1 MHTNDI
7 GDRNSNG
14 NESSPVSPHL
24 AFFEKYKNSKILGM
38 GAADQQT
45 VQNDK
50 KALLPTITQAMKGP
64 TSQSSTSA
72 SSSMGASSR
81 RGHPVAPSS
90 SAESEYS
97 GLAYADSTDFEDN
110 ESERRGRTLISPRG
124 APLKESI
131 LRSMSN
137 SKSQFG
143 SVSER
148 SRSNDSVSRVR
159 VNAARS
165 TLRSELNSESHS
177 RNHSRNNSLSSS
189 YSSNAGSEN
198 GGRTR
203 SNSSVIALALGLSQ
217 TPPSKYGKLGGP
229 GVYNVEGRLARSVSS
244 QSGKSHTG
252 SDEKERKNPTPA
264 LPMKA
269 AEVPKMIINQVSSRA
284 ASSSSGLSIAL
295 RERAKYEAGED
306 TSVNLNLGTKTKTQR
321 SNTFQGVVQ
330 VQSPEVKS
338 VKLPMRAQSERERE
352 KEKPTGIGEG
362 KGGQGNGLLRKE
374 KAKKSKVC
382 LKCVIAIE
390 NGRWVSTD
398 GGGVLCE
405 KCWKNMYLPKVR
417 FSWFGSCDV
426 LDAVADFLTFTVS
439 EVYLAH

>member
-1 MHTNDI
+1 MPIPIKNSGLTIPPPGVHTNGI

-24 AFFEKYKNSKILGM
+24 AFFEKYKNSKIPGM
-38 GAADQQT
+38 DQQI
-45 VQNDK
+45 VQND
-50 KALLPTITQAMKGP
+50 KALLPTTIHSMKGP
-64 TSQSSTSA
+64 TSHSSTSA
-72 SSSMGASSR
+72 SGSVGASSG
-81 RGHPVAPSS
+81 RGPTAPSS

-110 ESERRGRTLISPRG
+110 ESERRGRTLTSPRG

-189 YSSNAGSEN
+189 YSESEN
-198 GGRTR
+198 GGRAR

-217 TPPSKYGKLGGP
+217 TPPSEYGKLGGP

-244 QSGKSHTG
+244 QSGRSHTG

-264 LPMKA
+264 LPVKA
-269 AEVPKMIINQVSSRA
+269 AEVPKMIINQGSSRA

-295 RERAKYEAGED
+295 RERAKYEADED
-306 TSVNLNLGTKTKTQR
+306 ANVLNLNPGMRTKTQR

-330 VQSPEVKS
+330 AQSPEVKS
-338 VKLPMRAQSERERE
+338 VKLPMRAQSERE
-352 KEKPTGIGEG
+352 KEKPAGIGEG
-362 KGGQGNGLLRKE
+362 KGGQGSGLPRKE
-374 KAKKSKVC
+374 KVKKSKVC
-382 LKCVIAIE
+382 LKCVVAIE

-417 FSWFGSCDV
+417 F
-426 LDAVADFLTFTVS
+426 L
-439 EVYLAH
+439 